1 VGRCL
6 WRSATNRR
14 VIRLQPYR
22 CRRSYLN
29 SQPHPLKQNTPKE
42 TTSAQGSASVK
53 LSAEC
58 GWNGGAEADLAERK
72 KMEKITQWWGMVS
85 TPFARN
91 GTRVLHGAGQMQP
104 FRTPAGRIRRESL
117 FYVYSLTCAV
127 VLPMRILGVRVTDGA
142 LQSMRWTP
150 TPGLEQ
156 LESDR
161 PLGYQ
166 SAPECSDRVE
176 KNWQPLYPVQPG

>member
-1 VGRCL
+1 MGRCL

-58 GWNGGAEADLAERK
+58 GWDGGAEADLAERK

-85 TPFARN
+85 APFARN

-104 FRTPAGRIRRESL
+104 FRTPAGRIGRESL
-117 FYVYSLTCAV
+117 FLCLFADLCGCVADAYPRSEGNGRRASVDAMDTYSW
-127 VLPMRILGVRVTDGA
+127 
-142 LQSMRWTP
+142 S
-150 TPGLEQ
+150 
-156 LESDR
+156 
-161 PLGYQ
+161 
-166 SAPECSDRVE
+166 
-176 KNWQPLYPVQPG
+176 